1 MRDCLKRLWYYRDCC
16 LLWQLYSLFFHDNG
30 TFLILQV
37 NRTLGLRAVP
47 ARCWALWRCTIHT
60 LTPGPLYNPCYRAG
74 ACLALWFIS
83 EGTPER
89 MTIRATCE
97 TRAGL
102 GLKYM
107 YLHVYTYISHLS
119 ISYECWNVNDFVGQ
133 SCNFW
138 FSQKSLSVVWKL
150 SHWLNK
156 ARNHDFLEYIWILT
170 TNCSIWVGR
179 GKTKGKNPAL
189 LPLPFYWIWIRV
201 GIVHIHQNEA
211 YEVALF

>member
-1 MRDCLKRLWYYRDCC
+1 MRDCLERLWYYRDCC

-89 MTIRATCE
+89 MTIRATVKLELDSGWSIC
-97 TRAGL
+97 T
-102 GLKYM
+102 YM
-107 YLHVYTYISHLS
+107 YTHTYHTCPYHMSVEMWMILLANHVTFDL
-119 ISYECWNVNDFVGQ
+119 V
-133 SCNFW
+133 
-138 FSQKSLSVVWKL
+138 
-150 SHWLNK
+150 
-156 ARNHDFLEYIWILT
+156 RNLW
-170 TNCSIWVGR
+170 
-179 GKTKGKNPAL
+179 A
-189 LPLPFYWIWIRV
+189 
-201 GIVHIHQNEA
+201 
-211 YEVALF
+211 